1 MTLEEES
8 YFKYKKA
15 GTRMK
20 RSKLAMKRS
29 GLEIKRIYLSITA
42 VKCVN
47 SIFLESET
55 KNLAFPASLIDG
67 WLWCDCF
74 WEVEYDPEDPSQ
86 SCLLRSHD

>member
-29 GLEIKRIYLSITA
+29 GLEIKRI
-42 VKCVN
+42 
-47 SIFLESET
+47 
-55 KNLAFPASLIDG
+55 
-67 WLWCDCF
+67 
-74 WEVEYDPEDPSQ
+74 
-86 SCLLRSHD
+86 